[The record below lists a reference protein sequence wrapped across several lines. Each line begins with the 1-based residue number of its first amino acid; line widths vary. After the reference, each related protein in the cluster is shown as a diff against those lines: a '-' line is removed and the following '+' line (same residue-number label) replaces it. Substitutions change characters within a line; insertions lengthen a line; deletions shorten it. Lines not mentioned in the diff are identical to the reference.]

1 MAIIITGKH
10 RRIHPVVSLAFLLC
24 ALAFP
29 TAAGYPGDY
38 VSPTSVEAADPL
50 PVEFVSY
57 GNDVYGE
64 EMSLS
69 ADRYVAPASSLVI
82 EEFHTEPYI
91 MSGKYIDVSISHQA
105 MTLFEDGREINQF
118 LVSTGKYGMPTPQG
132 EFVIRKKETNHW
144 SGSYRLWMPYS
155 MNFSGPF
162 YIHELPYWPSGYH
175 EGESH
180 LGRRVSHGC
189 VRLGIGPAAYVF
201 NWAEIGTPL
210 YIHE

>member
-1 MAIIITGKH
+1 MAIVRKEKTG
-10 RRIHPVVSLAFLLC
+10 RIHPVFSLAFFLC

-38 VSPTSVEAADPL
+38 VTPVGADVTD
-50 PVEFVSY
+50 PVPADFVSY
-57 GNDVYGE
+57 GKDVYG

-69 ADRYVAPASSLVI
+69 ADRYVPSASSRVI
-82 EEFHTEPYI
+82 EEFHTEAHVL
-91 MSGKYIDVSISHQA
+91 SGKYIDVSISHQA
-105 MTLFEDGREINQF
+105 MTLFEDGREVNQF

-132 EFVIRKKETNHW
+132 EFTVRKKETNHW

-175 EGESH
+175 EGENH
-180 LGRRVSHGC
+180 LGRKVSHGC

-201 NWAEIGTPL
+201 NWAEIGTPI
-210 YIHE
+210 YIHQ